1 VGALTLAGPAAY
13 AVGAGE
19 LDATAWA
26 VWMLCT
32 LYYSS
37 SGIRSGGHTRPR
49 ILRASHTDAAT
60 SQGRGCPRNSAGGL
74 VHCVSCRVVA
84 HVTLLMMGCSYSL
97 RSRCMQ
103 ETAGTRGRCHRKPA
117 AAHCA
122 RKLAAAADLIGSLCG
137 RLRTEWNARGWFGHE
152 VCDGGLPEC
161 LLDLAHGIIQ
171 PAMKRA
177 ELSSV

>member
-1 VGALTLAGPAAY
+1 
-13 AVGAGE
+13 
-19 LDATAWA
+19 
-26 VWMLCT
+26 
-32 LYYSS
+32 
-37 SGIRSGGHTRPR
+37 
-49 ILRASHTDAAT
+49 
-60 SQGRGCPRNSAGGL
+60 
-74 VHCVSCRVVA
+74 
-84 HVTLLMMGCSYSL
+84 
-97 RSRCMQ
+97 MQ

-177 ELSSV
+177 ELSSVRLDAERARCDALKWVYRLDDFINCEGLGRMQQTYSAMQSPL